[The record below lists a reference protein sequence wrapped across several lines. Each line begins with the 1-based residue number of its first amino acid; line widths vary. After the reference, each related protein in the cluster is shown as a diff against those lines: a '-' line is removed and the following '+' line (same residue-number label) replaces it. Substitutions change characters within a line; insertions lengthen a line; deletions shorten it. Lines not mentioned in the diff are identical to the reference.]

1 MMKAGIHNFFKYIQQ
16 ASQPIM
22 FLVLVFVVTVG
33 IRMIQEEWRDKYFD
47 ETEFGEKYLVAHGMA
62 CGFALIYSCI
72 LYFIPEN
79 GSGTATFLMLSL
91 FYIFMILI
99 IKTENKE
106 NGGYIEN
113 FEGASGAIMYITSVL
128 SPIVFV
134 EIHLLLGGICWWMY
148 KRENNEEVWKK
159 RIIRRLIDCVEAL
172 AASIIIRIF
181 KPNSFIENLWLNS
194 SIIAVFTLAI
204 PFLNNWLYRRFS
216 LD

>member
-1 MMKAGIHNFFKYIQQ
+1 MMKAGIDNFFKYIQQ
-16 ASQPIM
+16 ASEPIM

-33 IRMIQEEWRDKYFD
+33 IRMIQEEWRDKY
-47 ETEFGEKYLVAHGMA
+47 LVAHGMA

-72 LYFIPEN
+72 LYFIPEK
-79 GSGTATFLMLSL
+79 GSGIATFLMLSL

-134 EIHLLLGGICWWMY
+134 EIHLLLGGDMLVDVQA
-148 KRENNEEVWKK
+148 RGQ
-159 RIIRRLIDCVEAL
+159 
-172 AASIIIRIF
+172 
-181 KPNSFIENLWLNS
+181 
-194 SIIAVFTLAI
+194 
-204 PFLNNWLYRRFS
+204 
-216 LD
+216 